1 MGIEGLHQHNRT
13 HASEALFYIERESF
27 RGQAIAVDMMA
38 YCFPLRMTSRKELT
52 QTYDVTKGHL
62 PEDKVDIIL
71 VKKLIEKINSFLYYG
86 ITPIFVFENGCP
98 DLKMKT
104 RAKRDKERQDTLD
117 KIVKLRK
124 KIKDNPFGDGTR
136 TSIEE
141 LKALEAGLKSFPTES
156 KNKIYDF
163 LMGIGIP
170 CILSKDKIEA
180 ERVASQLCIADV
192 VCAVYSAD
200 GDCLAHGCPILI
212 KGEGERIK
220 VEDKIVET
228 FEVVYLDL
236 VLDSLGLDHDT
247 FQNVCIS
254 AGCDYGKIKGISFTT
269 ALKFIRLYDHPDN
282 FPEKYDTSTLDFEGA
297 KKEFQ
302 FIASKDALSSSN
314 IISFEEWS
322 DIEMKVLELDE
333 TPDFFDE
340 YKALSLLN
348 KYRNLVQKMEQ
359 PGKFVHR
366 TVIKKGRMKVVD
378 TVLLDGG
385 HEWFKAQARG
395 KKGVQRKKPSV
406 KEEQDSVEKEAPTRA
421 IRKKPTLVEKK
432 SVQVLE
438 EL

>member
-1 MGIEGLHQHNRT
+1 MGIEGLHEHNRT
-13 HASEALFYIERESF
+13 HAVEALAYIEKESF

-38 YCFPLRMTSRKELT
+38 FSFPLRMTSRKDLT

-71 VKKLIEKINSFLYYG
+71 MKKLVEKINSFLYYG

-98 DLKMKT
+98 DMKLKT

-117 KIVKLRK
+117 KILKLRK
-124 KIKDNPFGDGTR
+124 KIKDNPFADGTR
-136 TSIEE
+136 TSIED

-156 KNKIYDF
+156 KKKIYDF

-170 CILSKDKIEA
+170 CILGKDKIEA
-180 ERVASQLCIADV
+180 ERVASQLCIAGV

-220 VEDKIVET
+220 VGDKTVET

-236 VLDSLGLDHDT
+236 VLDALGLDHDT

-254 AGCDYGKIKGISFTT
+254 AGCDYGKIKGISFAT
-269 ALKFIRLYDHPDN
+269 ALKFIRQYDHPDN
-282 FPEKYDTSTLDFEGA
+282 FPEKYDTSTLDFDAA

-302 FIASKDALSSSN
+302 FISSKDALSSDN
-314 IISFEEWS
+314 IMSIEEWT
-322 DIEMKVLELDE
+322 DIELKVLELEE
-333 TPDFFDE
+333 TSDFFDE
-340 YKALSLLN
+340 YKALGMLN
-348 KYRNLVQKMEQ
+348 KYRNLVHKMEQ
-359 PGKFVHR
+359 PSRFVHR
-366 TVIKKGRMKVVD
+366 IVTKKGRMKIVE
-378 TVLLDGG
+378 TILLEGG
-385 HEWFKAQARG
+385 HEWFKGQPRG

-406 KEEQDSVEKEAPTRA
+406 REETTEVSQRA
-421 IRKKPTLVEKK
+421 IRKKPTLTEKK
-432 SVQVLE
+432 NVQVLE